1 MSADVIPLHRATK
14 TRDRTTTE
22 QDVGTPLELIA
33 AVQKRLGK
41 IVIDLAAT
49 EALAVVDAYISP
61 EQDSLSMPWAQIGHL
76 RFSLT
81 GWGWLNPPFAQSG
94 AWVRKCAQ
102 EAAHG
107 ARLIVLL
114 QAAVDSNYF
123 AEHIYGKAEVWFL
136 QGRLTF
142 RGHTQPYP
150 KGCMLCIYER
160 GRFPHLRVWDWRKD
174 VLR

>member
-1 MSADVIPLHRATK
+1 MADVIRLPRRATDV
-14 TRDRTTTE
+14 RDRATTE
-22 QDVGTPLELIA
+22 QDVGTPLALIE

-41 IVIDLAAT
+41 IELDLAST
-49 EALAVVDAYISP
+49 EELAVVSSFISP
-61 EQDSLSMPWAQIGHL
+61 AQESLSMPWHQIGHL
-76 RFSLT
+76 KHRPN
-81 GWGWLNPPFAQSG
+81 GWGWLNPPFGQS
-94 AWVRKCAQ
+94 AKWVAKCAE
-102 EAAHG
+102 EAARG

-123 AEHIYGKAEVWFL
+123 AEHIYGRAEVWFL

-150 KGCMLCIYER
+150 KGCMLCIYAP
-160 GRFPHLRVWDWRKD
+160 GRFPHLRVWDWKRD